1 MTTHATTREPAAAT
15 SRAAE
20 IAAYGDRILAIEP
33 AGIEPVPAGARH
45 GKPLGLLWTWT
56 SPNMEF
62 ATAFV
67 GVLAVGILGLGFWP
81 AVLALVLGTALGAV
95 AHGLLGVVG
104 PRFGVTQM
112 VAGRSAFGFS
122 GNALPAVLNAL
133 TAGIGW
139 FAVNS
144 VSAAYALNTLLD
156 WPLVLCLFVVVILQV
171 AVACFG
177 HNFVHTAEKYTFP
190 VLTLV
195 FVAAA
200 AVILGN
206 SRPGS
211 ATGAHAAPGAFW
223 LAAGAAFGY
232 AAGWN
237 PYAADYTRYLPA
249 TTARWKTALWPA
261 VGVFVSCAFLE
272 IIGAASSTVL
282 IPDGIASKLSLT
294 GAFTYSLPSWLA
306 DLTLLAIA
314 LGGIAANAL
323 NIYSGSLS
331 FVAIGR
337 GLPARMNRAVV
348 ALLFGVVGT
357 LVAWSGLSNSGTKY
371 ENFLLVISYWIGPWL
386 GVTFLERFLS
396 RARSDADTAAL
407 LQDTTYRNWAAPIA
421 MAVGT
426 ALGVWLFS
434 NQTDYVG
441 LVAKQYPGIGDLAFA
456 AGFTIAVLLHL
467 VLRRVPGLVRTP
479 VTGAPGAVV
488 G

>member
-1 MTTHATTREPAAAT
+1 MTTPPTTGEAAAAT

-20 IAAYGDRILAIEP
+20 IAAYGDQILAVEP
-33 AGIEPVPAGARH
+33 TGIQPVPAEARH

-81 AVLALVLGTALGAV
+81 AVLALVLGTALGAL
-95 AHGLLGVVG
+95 AHGFLGLVG

-156 WPLVLCLFVVVILQV
+156 WPLLLCLFVVVILQV
-171 AVACFG
+171 AVAYLG
-177 HNFVHTAEKYTFP
+177 HNFVHTAEKFTFP

-195 FVAAA
+195 FVGAAV
-200 AVILGN
+200 VILGR
-206 SRPGS
+206 SHPGS

-237 PYAADYTRYLPA
+237 PYAADYTRYLPTA
-249 TTARWKTALWPA
+249 TVRWKTALWPA
-261 VGVFVSCAFLE
+261 LGVFASCVFLE

-294 GAFTYSLPSWLA
+294 GAFTYSLPGWLA

-337 GLPARMNRAVV
+337 GLPARLNRALV
-348 ALLFGVVGT
+348 ALVFGVVGT

-386 GVTFLERFLS
+386 GVTFLDRYLS
-396 RARSDADTAAL
+396 RARSDPDTAAL
-407 LQDTTYRNWAAPIA
+407 LQDTAYRNLAAPIA

-456 AGFTIAVLLHL
+456 AGFTIAALLYL
-467 VLRRVPGLVRTP
+467 ALSRVPGLGRTP
-479 VTGAPGAVV
+479 ATGAPVAVA